1 MVHIIVLVTHV
12 FSYIQGGMKAVL
24 LTDTLQLVIMFI
36 GIIGVFIYG
45 VVHAGGFGE
54 VMRIA
59 KQSGRLDM
67 LE

>member
-1 MVHIIVLVTHV
+1 MN
-12 FSYIQGGMKAVL
+12 AVL
-24 LTDTLQLVIMFI
+24 LTETLQLVIMFI

>member
-1 MVHIIVLVTHV
+1 
-12 FSYIQGGMKAVL
+12 MKAVL

-59 KQSGRLDM
+59 KQSGRLDL
-67 LE
+67 LEEVFGVYLNFYVLILSFDF